1 MCSSAVVPEAQI
13 SPLITSPPL
22 PVYGSLFSTVSL
34 SCVAIGNPDP
44 VIQWWFDDGRLEDE
58 VSETLVIPELTVEQ
72 RGRYSCTASGASE
85 VVQSDTVIVNI
96 QGKLLWMQC

>member
-1 MCSSAVVPEAQI
+1 M
-13 SPLITSPPL
+13 
-22 PVYGSLFSTVSL
+22 VSL

-44 VIQWWFDDGRLEDE
+44 IIQWWFDDGQLEDE
-58 VSETLVIPELTVEQ
+58 VSETLLIPELTIEQ

-96 QGKLLWMQC
+96 QGKLLWIRWLGR